1 MSGCHMVFESGLK
14 SENQTKNV
22 CVMVNHVHFLN
33 GPPNNHLKTEQKK
46 CSKSQMFRF
55 QVFGIQMVTVI
66 TMFEQH
72 TKQI

>member
-33 GPPNNHLKTEQKK
+33 GPPNNLIRPFENRTKK
-46 CSKSQMFRF
+46 VFKKSN
-55 QVFGIQMVTVI
+55 V
-66 TMFEQH
+66 
-72 TKQI
+72 QISGVWYSDGYCYYNV